1 MTVDNFRNSAGE
13 RSDGRDDKR
22 TVERT
27 ESHLLDAYDEKRSV
41 HWCPAPG
48 NQPQAVFLDACDDK
62 RTVGSDQP
70 LLLALHLDGFNRG
83 SSRLRVKVAATDLD
97 RLQIVIELINQR
109 NAGGNVEAYHRLVT
123 HLIQVLHDCA
133 Q

>member
-1 MTVDNFRNSAGE
+1 MTVDNFRNSAVPTAVMTNA
-13 RSDGRDDKR
+13 RSNVLKAI
-22 TVERT
+22 
-27 ESHLLDAYDEKRSV
+27 LLGGYDEKRPV

-123 HLIQVLHDCA
+123 HLIQMLHDCA